1 MENILDRNFEK
12 DYLFGEQQE
21 NLLLPIL
28 QNKFDIN
35 LKLTDRYYLFDL
47 VSNKY
52 NIEIKSRKFNYDKY
66 PTTLIPK
73 NKCIIE
79 DDKQTIFIVN
89 FLDRIYYIEYNKEL
103 FNKFKVVLFSRQQQD
118 KYDLEYYFINLTY
131 FTLLEI
137 KKKNIIH
144 SIC

>member
-1 MENILDRNFEK
+1 METIDRNFEK

-21 NLLLPIL
+21 QLLLPIL
-28 QNKFDIN
+28 QNKFDID
-35 LKLTDRYYLFDL
+35 LKLTDRYYKFDL

-52 NIEIKSRKFNYDKY
+52 NIEIKSRKFKHDRY

-79 DDKQTIFIVN
+79 DNKQTIFIIN
-89 FLDRIYYIEYNKEL
+89 FIDRIYYIEYNKEL
-103 FNKFKVVLFSRQQQD
+103 FDKFKVVLFSRQQQY

-137 KKKNIIH
+137 KKNIIEC
-144 SIC
+144 IC